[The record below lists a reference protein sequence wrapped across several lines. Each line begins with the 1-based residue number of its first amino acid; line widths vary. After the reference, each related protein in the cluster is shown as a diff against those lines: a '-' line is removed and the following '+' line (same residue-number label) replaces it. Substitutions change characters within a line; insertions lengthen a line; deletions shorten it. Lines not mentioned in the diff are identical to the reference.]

1 MKSASGGR
9 RGRAQAPAPRGL
21 GPREPQAAPRAP
33 RPPSPGRA
41 AGPASVP
48 AGTGPRCGG
57 EGGSPARLERSRLR
71 VQLRDGGKRTPGEQG
86 PAGTHARH
94 ASPGS
99 GVESPR
105 GPLRSRPGRLCRR
118 PPFSEALKS
127 PPRQE
132 TPGTPA
138 GESRSEAGQ
147 WPPLH
152 PKSRSGEP
160 LTRGGC
166 GGCSG
171 ARGARRSPKVEGHV
185 AGARDQEAA
194 PATMSA
200 LRVLIRRGNL
210 PRIAE
215 FRLFS
220 GLAYGAGTLGRRGV
234 EDGEGTPGV
243 RLVSGASW
251 LPVASRVTSE
261 VKCWKPSRD
270 VSPESP

>member
-1 MKSASGGR
+1 MRRGGRVSRKVREEPPPRPTPRWREANPRRAGPSGDPRSASE
-9 RGRAQAPAPRGL
+9 PRVGCRV
-21 GPREPQAAPRAP
+21 PP
-33 RPPSPGRA
+33 RPPQEPPR
-41 AGPASVP
+41 PALP
-48 AGTGPRCGG
+48 
-57 EGGSPARLERSRLR
+57 
-71 VQLRDGGKRTPGEQG
+71 
-86 PAGTHARH
+86 
-94 ASPGS
+94 
-99 GVESPR
+99 
-105 GPLRSRPGRLCRR
+105 R

-147 WPPLH
+147 RPPLH

-194 PATMSA
+194 PATLSA
-200 LRVLIRRGNL
+200 LRVLIRRGNS

-220 GLAYGAGTLGRRGV
+220 GLAYGAGTLARRGA
-234 EDGEGTPGV
+234 EDGEGTPGL

-251 LPVASRVTSE
+251 LPVAASVTSE
-261 VKCWKPSRD
+261 
-270 VSPESP
+270 